1 MKFFVREEAL
11 SEVVGFIL
19 ILGLLT
25 IAMSM
30 YVVYEVPVQG
40 EMDEIDHM
48 NGIKDRFV
56 DYKISLDSLW
66 INSLGVENSG
76 ANVNFSPY
84 GINLGTSFVM
94 GTGGGFKTGG
104 SGIAPLFFP
113 VPSAGYMTV
122 NQSDGHILITKNNDA
137 ANPVFDKDIGK
148 MSYNSQNNYW
158 LDQEYYYQM
167 GGVFLKQTDG
177 VTARVDPTVSF
188 YGLDGG
194 TKLGV
199 YIIPVSVKCPTISQS
214 VGGSGPV
221 MADTRYKN
229 EGQYPPGTVSAQSV
243 QIELTV
249 KDSLE
254 AVVWKKVFQSALW
267 REGVYNPDWYDITF
281 PGSRSVKIDIL
292 GPPGSTGDDVQLSIY
307 NANFSVTLQNV
318 ASSLE

>member
-1 MKFFVREEAL
+1 MKYFCREEGL

-25 IAMSM
+25 IAMSI

-66 INSLGVENSG
+66 VNSLGVENSG
-76 ANVNFSPY
+76 SNVNFSPY

-94 GTGGGFKTGG
+94 GTGGGYKTGG
-104 SGIAPLFFP
+104 SGVLPLFFP

-122 NQSDGHILITKNNDA
+122 NQSDGYIKITKNNEVS
-137 ANPVFDKDIGK
+137 PIFEKDIGK
-148 MSYNSQNNYW
+148 LSYNSQNNYW
-158 LDQEYYYQM
+158 LNQEYYYQM
-167 GGVFLKQTDG
+167 GGVFLKQSDG
-177 VTARVDPTVSF
+177 VTARVAPPVSF

-194 TKLGV
+194 NKLGV
-199 YIIPVSVKCPTISQS
+199 YVAPVSVKCPTFSQS

-229 EGQYPPGTVSAQSV
+229 EGQYPSGTVGAQSV
-243 QIELTV
+243 QIEMTV

-254 AVVWKKVFQSALW
+254 AEVWKKVFQSALW
-267 REGVYNPDWYDITF
+267 REGIYNPDWYAISYPD
-281 PGSRSVKIDIL
+281 SRTVKIDL
-292 GPPGSTGDDVQLSIY
+292 TGPFTNTDSDIQLSIY